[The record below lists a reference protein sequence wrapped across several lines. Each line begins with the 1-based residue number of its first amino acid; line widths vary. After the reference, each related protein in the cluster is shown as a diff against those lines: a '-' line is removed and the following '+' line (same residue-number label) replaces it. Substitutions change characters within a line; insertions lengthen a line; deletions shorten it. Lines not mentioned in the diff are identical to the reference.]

1 MAYLLLLTLYVVYLI
16 LVLFPSSFVRWHAR
30 MYARLYPRER
40 DRELADRL
48 YSFGKFKMSD
58 YITIASEHPESFP
71 YVIWFFRLLG
81 LIPLIGTTIILIC
94 LAAGR

>member
-58 YITIASEHPESFP
+58 
-71 YVIWFFRLLG
+71 LLS
-81 LIPLIGTTIILIC
+81 LIKSYTGTLTKVS
-94 LAAGR
+94 